1 MALTAEQIEQLCKD
15 WCAASRAPDGGMAIG
30 AGTEGHRLLANGV
43 VFHELDFECLEA
55 SLTGT
60 TMVLLRPGL
69 NTIVVQDH
77 FVLWSWCAELL
88 LSPRSRSGNFLK
100 RRCMPHSLTLGDP
113 LRAGE
118 EWEAQNKKHEIHHH
132 QAKYFVQNAHYA
144 LAYLAF
150 PLLEAMLKRA
160 CCSFVTFDGTIVTS
174 FSVPKKTGAT
184 REYFVGK
191 RCSSLRDLLHLH
203 YSSVATAPLRLSIGK
218 LRFHLAELDCTQDP
232 FDTVYSWRN
241 DSLHGS
247 ASLQTVGGTLL
258 SWSFL
263 IALHE
268 LKLDFEQRRRSVIEG
283 CRWELQSGH
292 RSPWSIYP
300 P

>member
-1 MALTAEQIEQLCKD
+1 M
-15 WCAASRAPDGGMAIG
+15 G
-30 AGTEGHRLLANGV
+30 
-43 VFHELDFECLEA
+43 
-55 SLTGT
+55 
-60 TMVLLRPGL
+60 
-69 NTIVVQDH
+69 
-77 FVLWSWCAELL
+77 
-88 LSPRSRSGNFLK
+88 
-100 RRCMPHSLTLGDP
+100 
-113 LRAGE
+113 
-118 EWEAQNKKHEIHHH
+118 AQNKKHEIHHH

-174 FSVPKKTGAT
+174 FSVPKKTGET
-184 REYFVGK
+184 QKYVVGK

-203 YSSVATAPLRLSIGK
+203 YSTVATAPLRQSIGK
-218 LRFHLAELDCTQDP
+218 LRLHLAELDCTQDP

-268 LKLDFEQRRRSVIEG
+268 LKLDFEQRRRVVIEG

-292 RSPWSIYP
+292 RSPWSFYP
-300 P
+300 PW